1 MLKERES
8 NLEALRIVS
17 MMMVVLVHI
26 DGASL
31 GLPSPKGDLQA
42 LTSRDVWRLV
52 VESITIIGVN
62 CFTLISGYF
71 GIKLRLKGV
80 LSFLFQCV
88 FYSVLIASLAPGLLG
103 IEFSW
108 KEWGESW
115 LVLSHTD
122 LWYVPA
128 YFCLMLLSPL
138 LNAGVDKLSR
148 REFACILGIFL
159 LFNIWSGW
167 WWGGSFN
174 PTGYTVMQLILMY
187 LIGRFIRKIIRVR
200 GKEITGEDDPRLM
213 PRHGIDRRTHLKIWG
228 SGGYV
233 AATGMVFLSSL
244 YLEPVKAFAY
254 NSPMVILASVSF
266 FILFLSFRFHSRW
279 VNYIARSAFAVYLIH
294 KAPEIWG
301 NFMRPEIAAAWRE
314 LSLPA
319 FTAAAVIITVCVYAV
334 AMLVDP
340 ARRWLFNFF
349 VERELKV

>member
-31 GLPSPKGDLQA
+31 GLPSIKGDLQA

-88 FYSVLIASLAPGLLG
+88 FYSVLIASLAPWLLG

-148 REFACILGIFL
+148 REFAWILGIFL

-187 LIGRFIRKIIRVR
+187 LIGRFIRRNIEIG
-200 GKEITGEDDPRLM
+200 GKEITDGEDLRLK
-213 PRHGIDRRTHLKIWG
+213 PQH
-228 SGGYV
+228 SVVGYV
-233 AATGMVFLSSL
+233 AATGLIFMSSL

-266 FILFLSFRFHSRW
+266 FILFLSFRFHSWW

-301 NFMRPEIAAAWRE
+301 NFMRPEIATAWRE

-334 AMLVDP
+334 AVLVDP

-349 VERELKV
+349 VEREFNV